1 MVFKSTSEFSTY
13 TNTPYLVGSCAIY
26 THRVSIIHSIII
38 FFFSARAEFLPSWI
52 RFGSDQFFIL
62 FAKENL
68 LYVIRCYDSFIIEKK
83 GKRAAL
89 RWDLILDRDFCF
101 CKSFWSIF
109 KRDEMFDMSLH
120 LISVSGIELKL
131 TETSVHEELS
141 LIFMSER
148 WKIIIFRQIR
158 MQIVYGADGDQ
169 QQSVFFLTFS
179 TLACVNCKIC
189 RLNLKY
195 LTHHTICY
203 LLWIEKINTFLR
215 SQKKWCTY

>member
-1 MVFKSTSEFSTY
+1 MCY
-13 TNTPYLVGSCAIY
+13 IY
-26 THRVSIIHSIII
+26 TSCLYYSLYYYFFLFRPSRVSPFVDPLRIRSVFHSFSPKKI
-38 FFFSARAEFLPSWI
+38 FTT
-52 RFGSDQFFIL
+52 L
-62 FAKENL
+62 FAAAIL
-68 LYVIRCYDSFIIEKK
+68 LLSKKK
-83 GKRAAL
+83 GKRTAL

-109 KRDEMFDMSLH
+109 KRDEMFDMSSH

-169 QQSVFFLTFS
+169 QQSVFFLHFPHS
-179 TLACVNCKIC
+179 HV
-189 RLNLKY
+189 
-195 LTHHTICY
+195 
-203 LLWIEKINTFLR
+203 WIVKFAV
-215 SQKKWCTY
+215 